1 MNEKPEDN
9 KPATD
14 AAPSPAEGAGQQKT
28 VPPLAP
34 EDLFVI
40 TELAKVGFGYLKA
53 IVSNSDFKVEDPD
66 PERAKKQEEHLRGLV
81 NIAGPD
87 VIARFDR
94 MCQFLYDSNKE
105 VLTPKE
111 KETPNA

>member
-1 MNEKPEDN
+1 M
-9 KPATD
+9 TIQT
-14 AAPSPAEGAGQQKT
+14 APSDSTPTPSSPAESADKQKT

-53 IVSNSDFKVEDPD
+53 IVANSGFKVEDPD

-105 VLTPKE
+105 ALAPQAKE
-111 KETPNA
+111 SANA